1 VRLRFLLFYFI
12 EFRPSGIYCYVTG
25 LMVLDILKDENKE
38 RIPALGP
45 TEHQEPLTQQHRHI
59 PEYMNDK
66 TSF

>member
-1 VRLRFLLFYFI
+1 
-12 EFRPSGIYCYVTG
+12 
-25 LMVLDILKDENKE
+25 MVLDILKDENKE